1 MRKELYEENWEIQL
15 LRRELE
21 QAEAW
26 LAAKESF
33 LSDPSY
39 GVSNNSGTLLTC
51 LLAYTECLG
60 PEVNH
65 SLNSNAPLRLQRAGA
80 LSPCR
85 SEPGR
90 VAAFYMVM
98 SSRRQWLPRG
108 GRKLGKIPDHFFT

>member
-39 GVSNNSGTLLTC
+39 GVSKDSVMVPKC
-51 LLAYTECLG
+51 LLEHTDC
-60 PEVNH
+60 
-65 SLNSNAPLRLQRAGA
+65 
-80 LSPCR
+80 
-85 SEPGR
+85 
-90 VAAFYMVM
+90 
-98 SSRRQWLPRG
+98 
-108 GRKLGKIPDHFFT
+108 

>member
-39 GVSNNSGTLLTC
+39 GVSKDSTIPLRS
-51 LLAYTECLG
+51 LLAYTECL
-60 PEVNH
+60 EHV
-65 SLNSNAPLRLQRAGA
+65 SAQA
-80 LSPCR
+80 
-85 SEPGR
+85 
-90 VAAFYMVM
+90 
-98 SSRRQWLPRG
+98 
-108 GRKLGKIPDHFFT
+108 

>member
-33 LSDPSY
+33 LSDPTY
-39 GVSNNSGTLLTC
+39 GVSKGSATLLKY
-51 LLAYTECLG
+51 LLVYIQSARTMYQLG

-65 SLNSNAPLRLQRAGA
+65 NLNSNAHLRLQSAGA
-80 LSPCR
+80 LSSYR
-85 SEPGR
+85 SEPR
-90 VAAFYMVM
+90 IVAAFDIVLG
-98 SSRRQWLPRG
+98 SRGW
-108 GRKLGKIPDHFFT
+108 

>member
-39 GVSNNSGTLLTC
+39 GVSKDSVMVSKC
-51 LLAYTECLG
+51 LLEHTDC
-60 PEVNH
+60 
-65 SLNSNAPLRLQRAGA
+65 
-80 LSPCR
+80 
-85 SEPGR
+85 
-90 VAAFYMVM
+90 
-98 SSRRQWLPRG
+98 
-108 GRKLGKIPDHFFT
+108 